1 MFGFDNITANDGWAM
16 AAVGASIVFLGLVV
30 LSFVISQIHKILKL
44 LEKREDAAQAQPELD
59 KSTVETPKIQAPA
72 VKSQGIPTVNELIP
86 IYRPLVEQ
94 LKEPFEL
101 SQLYEISYKMDL
113 AHPHL
118 SIKQLWQANVLISR
132 GDGTFTWNKL
142 KND

>member
-1 MFGFDNITANDGWAM
+1 VYGFENISANNGWAI
-16 AAVGASIVFLGLVV
+16 AVVGASIVFAGLVA

-44 LEKREDAAQAQPELD
+44 WENRNAVLERPKEKIPLAEAQKDRGPVYKKQHL
-59 KSTVETPKIQAPA
+59 PA
-72 VKSQGIPTVNELIP
+72 VNDLIS

-101 SQLYEISYKMDL
+101 PQLFNIANKMDL

-118 SIKQLWQANVLISR
+118 SIKQLWDADVLMAQ
-132 GDGTFTWNKL
+132 GDGAFIWNKQ
-142 KND
+142 KGN